1 MTVPAD
7 SLNYGSVNT
16 LLKSKEEESEGLKKN
31 RGESKDLTPKGVV
44 KTAWKEETYMKESEV
59 AKDTSLK

>member
-1 MTVPAD
+1 
-7 SLNYGSVNT
+7 VNT

-31 RGESKDLTPKGVV
+31 RGESKDLTPKGAV